1 MTESDSFEYHEFN
14 VLVRD
19 LDPQGHVANHV
30 YVAYLSEARARFMRA
45 FDGGEAGFR
54 PSVVAEMRCRYR
66 SPLLAWETFRVGVR
80 IASFGRTSV
89 GFAYEVRSGDRLVA
103 DGDSVEVLVDPDTRR
118 PREIPAELR
127 ARLAQRVAGA
137 GERRV
142 PPNTDPAEERTRQD
156 GIAPRP

>member
-1 MTESDSFEYHEFN
+1 VIAADAFEYHEFS

-45 FDGGEAGFR
+45 FDGGEAGFI

-80 IASFGRTSV
+80 IARLGRTSV
-89 GFAYEVRSGDRLVA
+89 GFAYRIETDDRLIA
-103 DGDSVEVLVDPDTRR
+103 DGDSVEVLIDPATRR
-118 PREIPAELR
+118 PREIPAPVR
-127 ARLAQRVAGA
+127 ARVAA
-137 GERRV
+137 RFALDE
-142 PPNTDPAEERTRQD
+142 DPGVRATETAEERTRQD